1 MESLIIIESILILV
15 VLIRNIYLNKKMNR
29 DVKLYDRYIN
39 TMVEEHKKVQKQ
51 NKELT
56 SKLEE
61 ERNKVNELTSKLEE
75 EKNKVNELTIKLD
88 EEKDKTKKSKTK
100 NDNKIK
106 KLSDNYEELLK
117 KYNLLNSVAE
127 TNNKEQEEK
136 QEGKLEEEAKKTTK
150 RTRKTKKNKEENING

>member
-29 DVKLYDRYIN
+29 DVKLYDRYID

-61 ERNKVNELTSKLEE
+61 EKNKVKELTSKLEE
-75 EKNKVNELTIKLD
+75 EKN
-88 EEKDKTKKSKTK
+88 KTKKSKTK

-127 TNNKEQEEK
+127 INNKEQEEK

>member
-15 VLIRNIYLNKKMNR
+15 ILIRNIYLNKKMNR

-61 ERNKVNELTSKLEE
+61 EKNKVNELTSKLEE
-75 EKNKVNELTIKLD
+75 EKN
-88 EEKDKTKKSKTK
+88 KTKKSKTK

>member
-29 DVKLYDRYIN
+29 DVKLYDRYID

-61 ERNKVNELTSKLEE
+61 EKNKVKELTSKLEE
-75 EKNKVNELTIKLD
+75 EKN
-88 EEKDKTKKSKTK
+88 KTKKSKTK

>member
-15 VLIRNIYLNKKMNR
+15 ALIRNIYLNKKINR

-61 ERNKVNELTSKLEE
+61 ERNKINELTSKLEE
-75 EKNKVNELTIKLD
+75 EKNK
-88 EEKDKTKKSKTK
+88 TKKNKTK

>member
-29 DVKLYDRYIN
+29 DVKLYDRYID

-51 NKELT
+51 NNELT

-61 ERNKVNELTSKLEE
+61 ERNKINELTSKLE
-75 EKNKVNELTIKLD
+75 K
-88 EEKDKTKKSKTK
+88 EKDKTKKSKTK

>member
-29 DVKLYDRYIN
+29 DVKLYDRYID
-39 TMVEEHKKVQKQ
+39 TIVEEHKKVQKQ
-51 NKELT
+51 NK
-56 SKLEE
+56 
-61 ERNKVNELTSKLEE
+61 ELTSKLEE

>member
-29 DVKLYDRYIN
+29 DVKLYDRYID

-61 ERNKVNELTSKLEE
+61 EKNKVKELTSKLEE
-75 EKNKVNELTIKLD
+75 EKN
-88 EEKDKTKKSKTK
+88 KTKKSKTK

-150 RTRKTKKNKEENING
+150 RTRKTKKNKEEK

>member
-61 ERNKVNELTSKLEE
+61 EKNKVNELTSKLEE
-75 EKNKVNELTIKLD
+75 EKN
-88 EEKDKTKKSKTK
+88 KTKKSKTK

-150 RTRKTKKNKEENING
+150 RTRKTKKNKEEK

>member
-56 SKLEE
+56 SKLEK
-61 ERNKVNELTSKLEE
+61 ERNKINELTSKLE
-75 EKNKVNELTIKLD
+75 K
-88 EEKDKTKKSKTK
+88 EKDKTKKSKTK

>member
-1 MESLIIIESILILV
+1 MESLIIIELILILV

-61 ERNKVNELTSKLEE
+61 E
-75 EKNKVNELTIKLD
+75 KN
-88 EEKDKTKKSKTK
+88 KTKKSKTK

-150 RTRKTKKNKEENING
+150 RTRKTKKNKEEK

>member
-15 VLIRNIYLNKKMNR
+15 VLIRNIYLNKKINR

-61 ERNKVNELTSKLEE
+61 EKNKVNELTSKLEE
-75 EKNKVNELTIKLD
+75 EKN
-88 EEKDKTKKSKTK
+88 KTKKSKTK

-150 RTRKTKKNKEENING
+150 RTRKTKKSKEEK

>member
-1 MESLIIIESILILV
+1 M
-15 VLIRNIYLNKKMNR
+15 
-29 DVKLYDRYIN
+29 IN
-39 TMVEEHKKVQKQ
+39 
-51 NKELT
+51 
-56 SKLEE
+56 
-61 ERNKVNELTSKLEE
+61 
-75 EKNKVNELTIKLD
+75 
-88 EEKDKTKKSKTK
+88 
-100 NDNKIK
+100 NKIK

>member
-61 ERNKVNELTSKLEE
+61 EKNKVNELTSKLEE
-75 EKNKVNELTIKLD
+75 EKN
-88 EEKDKTKKSKTK
+88 KTKKSKTK

-117 KYNLLNSVAE
+117 KYNLLNSIAE